1 MTELNRRELD
11 EYLAELSALVNSYN
25 PAKKWYVLTVILA
38 YIAIICIVINAAG
51 ILWGSLLIFLGC
63 IPFIHFAYN
72 SPRSTKT
79 VFQLSEKACILMS
92 RCVNLYKY
100 PGDDS
105 VTYARRQVLY
115 YRSNGNLALYR
126 EFISLYPH
134 MASKK
139 LKKLASI
146 KLG

>member
-1 MTELNRRELD
+1 MTTLNRQELD
-11 EYLAELSALVNSYN
+11 EYLAELSVIVNSYN
-25 PAKKWYVLTVILA
+25 PANRWFIGTVILA
-38 YIAIICIVINAAG
+38 YIAIILIVISAVG

-63 IPFIHFAYN
+63 IPFIHWAYN
-72 SPRSTKT
+72 SPRSKNT
-79 VFQLSEKACILMS
+79 VFELSEKACILMS

-126 EFISLYPH
+126 EFISLYPQ